1 METENLQKSQ
11 GAEGASIAQE
21 KTPETPENRPVAIR
35 VKNLYKIYRVGESK
49 VRALNGVDFEL
60 YKGEFVAIVGTS
72 GSGKSTLLNMLAGLE
87 KPTKGEIEI
96 GKVHIEKLTERQL
109 VTFRREKV
117 GFIFQA
123 YNLLNTMNAVENVAL
138 PLAFRGISK
147 RERLKRAKRF
157 MKLVGVGDQANHM
170 PNQMSGGQQ
179 QRLCIARALAVQPD
193 VILHLAAL
201 SDTGY
206 CQQHPEE
213 SRRANVELPIWMA
226 KAARD
231 TGAKLI
237 SFSSDQVYAGVTQP
251 GPLPETLP
259 LSPANT
265 YGQHKLKAEEQVL
278 ALCPEAVLLRAPW
291 MYDLPGDGLPLRG
304 NLPLNLLQAA
314 QNGTPVRFSPHDHR
328 GVSWVREVV

>member
-1 METENLQKSQ
+1 MKKILISGSSGFVGSRVLHQWQGRAELFTFPRGSLAAADET
-11 GAEGASIAQE
+11 
-21 KTPETPENRPVAIR
+21 AIR
-35 VKNLYKIYRVGESK
+35 
-49 VRALNGVDFEL
+49 
-60 YKGEFVAIVGTS
+60 
-72 GSGKSTLLNMLAGLE
+72 
-87 KPTKGEIEI
+87 
-96 GKVHIEKLTERQL
+96 
-109 VTFRREKV
+109 
-117 GFIFQA
+117 
-123 YNLLNTMNAVENVAL
+123 
-138 PLAFRGISK
+138 
-147 RERLKRAKRF
+147 RF
-157 MKLVGVGDQANHM
+157 AET
-170 PNQMSGGQQ
+170 
-179 QRLCIARALAVQPD
+179 VQPD

-213 SRRANVELPIWMA
+213 SQRANVELPVWMA

-265 YGQHKLKAEEQVL
+265 YGQHKLEAEERVL

-304 NLPLNLLQAA
+304 NLPLNLLRAA
-314 QNGTPVRFSPHDHR
+314 LKGEALRFSRNDHR
-328 GVSWVREVV
+328 GVTYVRQVIENLEPAMALPGGVYNFGSGNAENMVCTARQFAETLGIAVQIEEESWGRNLVMDTTKLERFGIRFDTTQQGIQRCLKDYGLRTL